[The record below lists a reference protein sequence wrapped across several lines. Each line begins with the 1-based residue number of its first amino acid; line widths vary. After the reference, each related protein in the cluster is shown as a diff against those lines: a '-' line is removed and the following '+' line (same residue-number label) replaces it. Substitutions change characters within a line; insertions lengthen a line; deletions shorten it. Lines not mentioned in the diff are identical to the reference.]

1 MQPCPVAVEQDTSFL
16 DSEHAKSLFCPDA
29 AMQASAVSSTP
40 IISFLP
46 FGPYRSDC
54 QSSDDVQLSRAV
66 ESLGIISG
74 LTLSIFFRTHGPVL
88 RSHWL

>member
-1 MQPCPVAVEQDTSFL
+1 MPSKEHTHFLTIEYVMHVAGT
-16 DSEHAKSLFCPDA
+16 CDA
-29 AMQASAVSSTP
+29 AMQASAVSSEP

-54 QSSDDVQLSRAV
+54 QSSDDVQSSQAV